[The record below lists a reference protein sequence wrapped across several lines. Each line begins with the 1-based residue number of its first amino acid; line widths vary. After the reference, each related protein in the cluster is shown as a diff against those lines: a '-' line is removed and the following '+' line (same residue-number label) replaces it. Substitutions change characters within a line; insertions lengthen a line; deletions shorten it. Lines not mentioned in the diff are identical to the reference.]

1 MKHDNEAALNLL
13 KTAKGQIDS
22 VVKMTEEGRY
32 CVDIANQ
39 IMATVSLLKKANL
52 NILQNHIETCVRD
65 SFQDGT
71 QEEKTEEIIQI
82 LNKYL
87 K

>member
-1 MKHDNEAALNLL
+1 MKHKNENALTLL
-13 KTAKGQIDS
+13 KTAKGQVDS
-22 VVKMTEEGRY
+22 AVKMTEEGRY

-52 NILQNHIETCVRD
+52 DILKNHIDTCVRD
-65 SFQDGT
+65 SFHEGT
-71 QEEKTEEIIQI
+71 QEEKTEEIIHI